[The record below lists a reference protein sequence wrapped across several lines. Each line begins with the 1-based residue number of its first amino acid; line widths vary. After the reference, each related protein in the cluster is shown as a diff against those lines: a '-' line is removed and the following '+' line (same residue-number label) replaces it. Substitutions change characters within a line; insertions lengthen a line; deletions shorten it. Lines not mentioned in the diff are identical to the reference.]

1 MARCLQ
7 AVRGSADKGTD
18 DCERAVR
25 DPKLGALRRDVGKP
39 RRPHEEVAVAPG
51 LSAEQTFEPAKLG
64 KHGVF
69 RAPGFWKPSPRKCG
83 MSLTIKRLGN
93 Q

>member
-1 MARCLQ
+1 M
-7 AVRGSADKGTD
+7 
-18 DCERAVR
+18 
-25 DPKLGALRRDVGKP
+25 
-39 RRPHEEVAVAPG
+39 APG

-69 RAPGFWKPSPRKCG
+69 RASGFWKPSPRKCG
-83 MSLTIKRLGN
+83 TSLTIKRLGN